1 MRSTDDVFDIY
12 ERAVGGNST
21 FLLNIPPNREGRFSP
36 ADVKVLKETGERIRE
51 TYNTDLLKNANGPKE
66 VLDGDAETYIQSADD
81 IVISMNAPV
90 TFNRLLIQE
99 AIRTNGERVE
109 RHTLEAWKDGT
120 WKEIAHA
127 TNIGY
132 KRILRFPE
140 VTTDK
145 IRIRINEARLTPAI
159 SNISAHYYQ
168 SRPPQLSFK
177 RALNGMMTIE
187 PLQQEFNWKA
197 HGEDIAKNL
206 NAGFK
211 IYYTTDGTE
220 PDTNASLYT
229 APFKMEKGELK
240 AVAVL
245 NRQKGAVH
253 SELSGLIK
261 QGWKP
266 LESSNGTGKKQMH
279 KAFDADP
286 RTYWTSEEGGP
297 PTLTIDLGKEES
309 LSGFAYTPQREH
321 SKGMMAKGDILISKD
336 GRKWKK
342 AETFVFGNLINDPTK
357 RFHYFK
363 QAVKAHYV
371 RIETTEIAAGGKTVT
386 IAEIDLF

>member
-1 MRSTDDVFDIY
+1 M
-12 ERAVGGNST
+12 
-21 FLLNIPPNREGRFSP
+21 
-36 ADVKVLKETGERIRE
+36 K
-51 TYNTDLLKNANGPKE
+51 
-66 VLDGDAETYIQSADD
+66 
-81 IVISMNAPV
+81 
-90 TFNRLLIQE
+90 
-99 AIRTNGERVE
+99 
-109 RHTLEAWKDGT
+109 
-120 WKEIAHA
+120 
-127 TNIGY
+127 
-132 KRILRFPE
+132 
-140 VTTDK
+140 
-145 IRIRINEARLTPAI
+145 
-159 SNISAHYYQ
+159 
-168 SRPPQLSFK
+168 
-177 RALNGMMTIE
+177 
-187 PLQQEFNWKA
+187 
-197 HGEDIAKNL
+197 
-206 NAGFK
+206 
-211 IYYTTDGTE
+211 
-220 PDTNASLYT
+220 
-229 APFKMEKGELK
+229 KGELK

-286 RTYWTSEEGGP
+286 RTYWTSEEGVP

>member
-1 MRSTDDVFDIY
+1 M
-12 ERAVGGNST
+12 
-21 FLLNIPPNREGRFSP
+21 LNIPPNREGRFSP
-36 ADVKVLKETGERIRE
+36 ADVKVLKETGKRIRE
-51 TYNTDLLKNANGPKE
+51 TYSTDLLKNANGPKE
-66 VLDGDAETYIQSADD
+66 VLDGDAETYIKSADD
-81 IVISMNAPV
+81 IVISMNAPI
-90 TFNRLLIQE
+90 TFNRILIQE

-109 RHTLEAWKDGT
+109 KHTVEAWIDGA
-120 WKEIAHA
+120 WKKIAHA

-145 IRIRINEARLTPAI
+145 IRIRINEVRLTPAI
-159 SNISAHYYQ
+159 SNISAHHYQ
-168 SRPPQLSFK
+168 SRPPQPSFK

-197 HGEDIAKNL
+197 HGEDIAGNL

-220 PDTNASLYT
+220 PDANSSLYT
-229 APFKMEKGELK
+229 DPFKMEKGELK

-253 SELSGLIK
+253 SELFGLIK

-266 LESSNGTGKKQMH
+266 LDSNGGTGKKEMY
-279 KAFDADP
+279 KAFDADS
-286 RTYWTSEEGGP
+286 RTYWTSEEGAP
-297 PTLTIDLGKEES
+297 LTLTIDLGKKEF
-309 LSGFAYTPQREH
+309 LSGFAYTPQQEH
-321 SKGMMAKGDILISKD
+321 AKGMMAKGDILISND
-336 GRKWKK
+336 GRKWEK
-342 AETFVFGNLINDPTK
+342 AETFVFGNLINDPSK

-363 QAVKAHYV
+363 QVVKARYV
-371 RIETTEIAAGGKTVT
+371 RFETTEIAAGEEMVA